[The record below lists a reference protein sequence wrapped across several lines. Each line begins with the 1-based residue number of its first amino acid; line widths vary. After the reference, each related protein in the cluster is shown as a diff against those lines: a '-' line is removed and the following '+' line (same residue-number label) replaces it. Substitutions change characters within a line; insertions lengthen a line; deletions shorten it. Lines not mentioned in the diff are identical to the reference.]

1 MSSGWYNLYMI
12 KLSPED
18 INIEV
23 YKGGLDLARTI
34 ITSEELLPPKLLE
47 AIIRLPQEWI
57 GLTDGEIK
65 EKGYKPSITDRK
77 LRTGFWRA
85 VQAAE
90 KTGSAMNLSSI
101 CRGVCGTGSLHGV
114 MANPPRLAYMLAPIV
129 SYEIETET
137 MLNMALERYNEILEM
152 PIHKF
157 EDMEDESGEIVRT
170 RTVDLKKAEML
181 LKVLVNVEDRVKGK
195 AVSKN
200 INVNENVR
208 GSDDISDWNMSKIDE
223 ELAKINSKLTAYSGG
238 NTADIMD
245 ADFKEVENEQGR
257 ETSSTNQ
264 EN

>member
-1 MSSGWYNLYMI
+1 MI

-34 ITSEELLPPKLLE
+34 VTNEELLPTKLLE
-47 AIIRLPQEWI
+47 SIMRLPQEWI
-57 GLTDGEIK
+57 GLTDAEIK
-65 EKGYKPSITDRK
+65 DKGYKPSITDRK

-85 VQAAE
+85 VEAAE
-90 KTGSAMNLSSI
+90 RTGAAMNLSSI
-101 CRGVCGTGSLHGV
+101 CRGVCGTGSLHHA

-137 MLNMALERYNEILEM
+137 MLTMALERYNEILEM

-157 EDMEDESGEIVRT
+157 EDMEDENGEVVRT
-170 RTVDLKKAEML
+170 RTIDLKRAEML

-208 GSDDISDWNMSKIDE
+208 GSDDISDWNMNKIDE
-223 ELAKINSKLTAYSGG
+223 ELAKINSKLTAYKGG
-238 NTADIMD
+238 NTTDVVD
-245 ADFKEVENEQGR
+245 ADFKEVDNEQGR
-257 ETSSTNQ
+257 EASSVN
-264 EN
+264 